1 MTGTGR
7 FAKWRLVG
15 DPPEHP
21 LRRFDVH
28 PLDHLVAEP
37 LGTAVERLD
46 QGFRPF
52 DFGRAR
58 REGPVARID
67 LVGVDQALAIEAEPP
82 PLLGFPQE
90 ALRIVE
96 AVEHAIE
103 RRNASSAR
111 SKDDHLQR
119 VGDRFARGIQRQ
131 AEVGAQIVG
140 AGDQR
145 RR

>member
-1 MTGTGR
+1 MTGTAR

-21 LRRFDVH
+21 LSRFDVH

-52 DFGRAR
+52 VFGRGR
-58 REGPVARID
+58 GEGLVARFN
-67 LVGVDQALAIEAEPP
+67 LVGVDQALAIESQAP
-82 PLLGFPQE
+82 PLLGLPQK
-90 ALRIVE
+90 AVRIIV

-103 RRNASSAR
+103 RSNACRAGGQH
-111 SKDDHLQR
+111 DHLQ
-119 VGDRFARGIQRQ
+119 
-131 AEVGAQIVG
+131 
-140 AGDQR
+140 
-145 RR
+145 